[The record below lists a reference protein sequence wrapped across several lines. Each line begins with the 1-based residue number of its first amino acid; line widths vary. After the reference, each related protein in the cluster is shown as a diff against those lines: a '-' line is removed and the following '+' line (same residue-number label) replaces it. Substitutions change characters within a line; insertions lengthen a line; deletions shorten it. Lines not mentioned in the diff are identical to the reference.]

1 VHRRLLVLAAL
12 ALGRDPLSLRMLAV
26 AAFFVMVFWPEAVFG
41 PSFQMSF
48 ASVIAII
55 AFHGSA
61 PAKRFLA
68 AREEGYCFAWA
79 ASRDAARDGT
89 VIELALMPIGL
100 FHFHRA
106 GIYGAAANVIAIPLT
121 TFVTMPLIALALVLD
136 VVGRAGRRGG

>member
-68 AREEGYCFAWA
+68 AREEGT
-79 ASRDAARDGT
+79 ASPGRHLDAARDGL

-106 GIYGAAANVIAIPLT
+106 ASTA
-121 TFVTMPLIALALVLD
+121 
-136 VVGRAGRRGG
+136 RRPTSSPFR